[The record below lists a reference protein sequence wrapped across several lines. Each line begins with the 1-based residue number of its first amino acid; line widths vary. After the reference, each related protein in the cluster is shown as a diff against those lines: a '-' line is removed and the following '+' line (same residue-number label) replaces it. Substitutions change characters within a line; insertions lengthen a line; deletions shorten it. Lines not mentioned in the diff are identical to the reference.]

1 MALRKVTIGT
11 VLFDQTK
18 GAAVVTLVEED
29 GGRILPI
36 FIGLWEGS
44 AIFRELNRSPA
55 QRPLLHDLF
64 TNVLHGLQARL
75 EKIVIDSLS
84 GNTFYAQLH
93 LKQNETSV
101 IADARPSDAVALAL
115 KCQAPIYV
123 AETVLETAAKQA
135 DESVVEEGEKP
146 PTSAEDVKAWLKNI
160 RPEDFADPK

>member
-1 MALRKVTIGT
+1 LRKVTIGT

-64 TNVLHGLQARL
+64 AHVLHGLQARL
-75 EKIVIDSLS
+75 EKIVIDSMS

-93 LKQNETSV
+93 LKQNETAMV
-101 IADARPSDAVALAL
+101 ADARPSDAVALAL

-123 AETVLETAAKQA
+123 AERVLEAAGKQEDMA
-135 DESVVEEGEKP
+135 MVEEGEKP
-146 PTSAEDVKAWLKNI
+146 PAAAEDVKAWLENI
-160 RPEDFADPK
+160 RPEDFADPT

>member
-1 MALRKVTIGT
+1 MRKVTIGT

-18 GAAVVTLVEED
+18 GAAVVTLVEAD
-29 GGRILPI
+29 GDRILPI

-64 TNVLHGLQARL
+64 ANVLHGLQARL
-75 EKIVIDSLS
+75 EKVVIDALS
-84 GNTFYAQLH
+84 SNTFYAQLH
-93 LKQNETSV
+93 LKQNETAV

-123 AETVLETAAKQA
+123 ADSVLEMAGKREDMAML
-135 DESVVEEGEKP
+135 EEGEKP
-146 PTSAEDVKAWLKNI
+146 SAAAEDVQAWLENI